1 MVVIEGEDIDEA
13 VDQARSY
20 ASYASYA
27 AVAEMTWEVETF
39 FSTSLQLAYININL
53 TYKHPLTSFI

>member
-1 MVVIEGEDIDEA
+1 MIEGEDIDEA

-27 AVAEMTWEVETF
+27 AVAEMTCEVETF
-39 FSTSLQLAYININL
+39 FSTPLQLAYININL
-53 TYKHPLTSFI
+53 TYTVNIL